1 MSDKKVNWT
10 LVEKLREHAFN
21 ELKQLETVS
30 YAFHSY
36 AHHEQDKEITSE
48 DLVCLMNVVESMV
61 ISVSNSVR
69 AWMAA
74 ETATEH
80 R

>member
-10 LVEKLREHAFN
+10 LVEKLREHAFK

-36 AHHEQDKEITSE
+36 AHHEQDNEITSE
-48 DLVCLMNVVESMV
+48 DLVCLMNVVESMIV
-61 ISVSNSVR
+61 SVSNSVR
-69 AWMAA
+69 AWRNA
-74 ETATEH
+74 EVSNG
-80 R
+80 